1 MGFVHNRKLIR
12 LVFEGELEG
21 LEVTVRP
28 SSVLVYDE
36 IAELSTQTF
45 TSPPSRENLKALRDL
60 YRRFAAVLVSWNLE
74 EAGEDGAEVVPVPA
88 TLDGLLS
95 QEPSFVNS
103 VVTAWLD
110 AAALTERDRQA
121 AAKAAQAEADA
132 LFELEESLPVEPL
145 PS

>member
-1 MGFVHNRKLIR
+1 MGFVHHRKLIR

-36 IAELSTQTF
+36 IAELSSQTF
-45 TSPPSRENLKALRDL
+45 TSPPSRENLAALRDL
-60 YRRFAAVLVSWNLE
+60 YRKFAAVLVSWNLE
-74 EAGEDGAEVVPVPA
+74 EAGDDDEVVAVPA

-95 QEPSFVNS
+95 QEPSFVNT
-103 VVTAWLD
+103 VITAWLD

-121 AAKAAQAEADA
+121 AARVAAEEAAAVAD
-132 LFELEESLPVEPL
+132 FEGSLPMEAL
-145 PS
+145 PA